1 MEPTNGKTHLFD
13 PASGAFTRCGRSSD
27 FVTTTQDLAAVTCGR
42 CIMLHSPRPRVYAT
56 PAPNATVQLAPGR
69 DALALHIA
77 RHVAYGFAP
86 DQEML
91 ASFRATD
98 VYGPGDGA

>member
-1 MEPTNGKTHLFD
+1 MELSNGKTHLID
-13 PASGAFTRCGRSSD
+13 ANERSFTRCGRGVD
-27 FVTTTQDLAAVTCGR
+27 HFTVTDDRASVTCGR
-42 CIMLHSPRPRVYAT
+42 CLMLTAPAR
-56 PAPNATVQLAPGR
+56 PAPALVRAPGR

-98 VYGPGDGA
+98 VYGPGDRA